1 MESIKNVN
9 QEPALI
15 EVRMRER
22 EKNRKD
28 CMKKARWISWGA
40 RYILFYDLIGQ

>member
-15 EVRMRER
+15 EVRMREKEESKR
-22 EKNRKD
+22 LYEE
-28 CMKKARWISWGA
+28 S
-40 RYILFYDLIGQ
+40 

>member
-9 QEPALI
+9 QEPVLI

-22 EKNRKD
+22 EESKRLYEE
-28 CMKKARWISWGA
+28 S
-40 RYILFYDLIGQ
+40 